1 MEFFKN
7 QRCDFDKPVVT
18 MGTFDGVHL
27 GHQQI
32 LRTVRNEAIKNNVK
46 SVVISYFQHPLETIH
61 KKTFPYILTER
72 NQKETFMKKFGV
84 DCVLYLNFNEKMAN
98 MNAFDFFKKVIIDE
112 IGAQKI
118 IVGYDTHFGKYREGN
133 FELLQ
138 KYALNSNLNV
148 EKIHPFKIDNTTISS
163 SLIRDF
169 IREGDMQK
177 SAKFLGRN
185 YSIFGTVV
193 AGHRIGRTLG
203 FPTINIKPADE
214 NKLIP
219 AIGVYICKIRE
230 NGKECFGITNIGYAP
245 TLKKM
250 QIKEIETHI
259 LNFNDDL
266 YHQTV
271 EVEFLQKLRDEQNF
285 QNENELIEQI
295 KKDVRFTEDFFK
307 L

>member
-1 MEFFKN
+1 
-7 QRCDFDKPVVT
+7 

-32 LRTVRNEAIKNNVK
+32 LRAVKSEATKNNAK
-46 SVVISYFQHPLETIH
+46 SIVISYFHHPLETIH

-72 NQKETFMKKFGV
+72 NQKEALMKKFGI
-84 DCVLYLNFNEKMAN
+84 DCVLYLDFNKKMAN
-98 MNAFDFFKKVIIDE
+98 MNAVDFFKKVIIE
-112 IGAQKI
+112 KIGAQKI

-138 KYALNSNLNV
+138 KYMATSNFEVKKVL
-148 EKIHPFKIDNTTISS
+148 PFKIDNTTISS

-169 IREGDMQK
+169 VREGDMQK

-185 YSIFGTVV
+185 YSIQGTVV

-203 FPTINIKPADE
+203 FPTTNIKPADE

-219 AIGVYICKIRE
+219 AIGVYICKIRV
-230 NGKECFGITNIGYAP
+230 NGEKYFGITNIGYAP

-250 QIKEIETHI
+250 QTKEIETHI
-259 LNFNDDL
+259 LNFIGDL

-271 EVEFLQKLRDEQNF
+271 EVEFLQKLRDEQSF
-285 QNENELIEQI
+285 QNENELIKQI
-295 KKDVRFTEDFFK
+295 KKDVKFTEDFFK